1 MLFGHAARRPG
12 GDRDAPDGAQPER
25 WQDDGVRRAGCG
37 CVRPD
42 TAAKLPAG
50 RPQAGVRLPA
60 PLIRRQLIL
69 PDRGIPVV

>member
-25 WQDDGVRRAGCG
+25 WQDVGVRRTGCG

-42 TAAKLPAG
+42 TAARLPAG
-50 RPQAGVRLPA
+50 RPKAGVRLPA
-60 PLIRRQLIL
+60 PLIGRQRIL